1 VTTMMTAKRVAVV
14 EVRLAAVVVLA
25 AVAVQAVV
33 LAVVLVCRGQQRFTG
48 RWQL

>member
-1 VTTMMTAKRVAVV
+1 MMTAKRVAVV